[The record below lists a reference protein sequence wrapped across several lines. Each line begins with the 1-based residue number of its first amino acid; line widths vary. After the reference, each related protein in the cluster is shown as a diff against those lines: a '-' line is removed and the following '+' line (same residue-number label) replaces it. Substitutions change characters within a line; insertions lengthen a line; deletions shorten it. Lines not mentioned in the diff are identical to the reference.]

1 MRITFKQ
8 IVILLGIL
16 LLLTACKPS
25 DKYAGEWYAVSNEG
39 KAKVDFSKDKVLTVE
54 DENNHK
60 ETFDFNQHSSGFI
73 NNVKY
78 YGLEME
84 DGSYYV
90 VFENKKDEE
99 NAKLLKQTNHA
110 SDFEDVV
117 GDVVFEMNRNEYP
130 K

>member
-8 IVILLGIL
+8 IVILLGIF

-39 KAKVDFSKDKVLTVE
+39 KAKVDFSKEKVLTVE
-54 DENNHK
+54 DENDHK

-99 NAKLLKQTNHA
+99 NAKLIKQTNHA

>member
-8 IVILLGIL
+8 IVILLGIF

-99 NAKLLKQTNHA
+99 NAKLIKQTNHA

>member
-39 KAKVDFSKDKVLTVE
+39 KAKVDFSKGKVLTVE

-99 NAKLLKQTNHA
+99 NAKLIKQTNHA
-110 SDFEDVV
+110 SD
-117 GDVVFEMNRNEYP
+117 
-130 K
+130 

>member
-8 IVILLGIL
+8 IVILLGIF

-39 KAKVDFSKDKVLTVE
+39 KAKVDFSEEKVLTVE

-99 NAKLLKQTNHA
+99 NAKLIKQTNHA
-110 SDFEDVV
+110 NDFEDVV

>member
-8 IVILLGIL
+8 IVILLGIF

-25 DKYAGEWYAVSNEG
+25 DKYVGEWYAVSNEG
-39 KAKVDFSKDKVLTVE
+39 KAKVDFSEEKVLTVE

-84 DGSYYV
+84 DGNYYV

-99 NAKLLKQTNHA
+99 NAKLIKQTNNA

>member
-8 IVILLGIL
+8 IVILLGIF

-39 KAKVDFSKDKVLTVE
+39 KAKVDFSEEKVLIVE

-99 NAKLLKQTNHA
+99 NAKPIKQTNHA

>member
-1 MRITFKQ
+1 MRITFNQ
-8 IVILLGIL
+8 IIILLGIL

-60 ETFDFNQHSSGFI
+60 ETFDFNQYSSGFI

-99 NAKLLKQTNHA
+99 NAKLIKQTNHA

>member
-1 MRITFKQ
+1 MRDTLRQ
-8 IVILLGIL
+8 IVILFGIFL
-16 LLLTACKPS
+16 LLAACKPS

-39 KAKVDFSKDKVLTVE
+39 EIKVNFSEEKVLTVE
-54 DENNHK
+54 NEDNHK

-78 YGLEME
+78 YGIEME
-84 DGSYYV
+84 DGNYYV

-99 NAKLLKQTNHA
+99 NAKLIKQTNHA

>member
-8 IVILLGIL
+8 TVILFGIIL
-16 LLLTACKPS
+16 LLIACKPS
-25 DKYAGEWYAVSNEG
+25 DKYAGEWYAISDEG
-39 KAKVDFSKDKVLTVE
+39 KVKVDFSEEKVLTVE
-54 DENNHK
+54 DENNRK
-60 ETFDFNQHSSGFI
+60 ETIDFNQHSSGFI

-99 NAKLLKQTNHA
+99 NVKLIKQTNHA

-117 GDVVFEMNRNEYP
+117 GDVVLEMNRNDYP
-130 K
+130 N

>member
-8 IVILLGIL
+8 IVILLGIFL
-16 LLLTACKPS
+16 LLSACKPS
-25 DKYAGEWYAVSNEG
+25 DKYVGECYAVSNKG
-39 KAKVDFSKDKVLTVE
+39 KEKVNFSKEKVLTVE

-99 NAKLLKQTNHA
+99 NA
-110 SDFEDVV
+110 
-117 GDVVFEMNRNEYP
+117 
-130 K
+130 